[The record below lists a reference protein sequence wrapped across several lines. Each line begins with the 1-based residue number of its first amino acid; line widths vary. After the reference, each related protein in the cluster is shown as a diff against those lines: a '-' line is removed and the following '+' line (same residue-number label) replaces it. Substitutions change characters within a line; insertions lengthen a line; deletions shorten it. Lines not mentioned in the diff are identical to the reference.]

1 MSNNYTF
8 KTAALKSTTADVT
21 KLSVKKEGEFNDILD
36 IIPSVK
42 DANKDIDYNIP
53 PKIEFLGKYV
63 NVVPVTDANNK
74 LVTLQ
79 VYIQENRNY
88 QGLTSSITTDGA
100 SPSTIYIFDN
110 GATKP
115 VSTYNWGSSY
125 TKGSSSIISKGAD
138 TGWGTISI
146 TAGATGDSTHHG
158 STKGFALPNLDT
170 KIRVTVYADNDSITK
185 VSETPIIKT
194 SGDFAGSS
202 DVTDTVTI
210 SGTAKVLGE
219 EVASEGRSPNTVEI
233 TGFTVTID
241 PHGIL
246 DENKGGSIRY
256 RIDLVE
262 GEKVTKVYERTAAD
276 YLFYGVCSTSSVTLT
291 ATNQTPKTR
300 TVCGTSYNIEGSKV
314 TINAANGS
322 GFTGGARNSL
332 NLWTLSPNKGTAET
346 RSYDEVSHT
355 ALNTDDD
362 IVSDNYVV
370 TFTGKGFA
378 GTYSVAVSL
387 YDGSGTSTSSIKPTG
402 FSSIFTNVWANPS
415 TASSSTTEN
424 FADSDAADTTTGAT
438 KTLRLNP
445 DYTTNW
451 SWNASTQAKCT
462 PNTSNGKG
470 ILKAGNTSSATEHLR
485 LINNTNT
492 KSYSNFEMTFD
503 TASAWTDWSKVRVLC
518 ATKANTDTW
527 YAVNFKANT
536 YTTDGYR
543 GISNNDI
550 SDSLKTFS
558 CSFPTGVNTPGK
570 DGIYIKI
577 VIPKDST
584 AAVYPYSVTF
594 K

>member
-8 KTAALKSTTADVT
+8 KTSALKTTTADVA
-21 KLSVKKEGEFNDILD
+21 KLNIKKEGEFNDILD

-42 DANKDIDYNIP
+42 DGNKDIDHNIP

-63 NVVPVTDANNK
+63 NVVPVTDSNGK
-74 LVTLQ
+74 LTTLQ

-100 SPSTIYIFDN
+100 SPSTIFIFDN

-125 TKGSSSIISKGAD
+125 TKGSSSIISKGAT

-185 VSETPIIKT
+185 VSETPVIKT
-194 SGDFAGSS
+194 SGTIAGSS

-233 TGFTVTID
+233 TGFTVTIK

-246 DENKGGSIRY
+246 DENKGGSVRY

-262 GEKVTKVYERTAAD
+262 GEKVTKVYERTAAN

-291 ATNQTPKTR
+291 ATNQTAKTR

-322 GFTGGARNSL
+322 GFTGGARNTL
-332 NLWTLSPNKGTAET
+332 NLWTLTPNKGTTET
-346 RSYDEVSHT
+346 RSYDEVSHS
-355 ALNTDDD
+355 AINTDDD
-362 IVSDNYVV
+362 IVSDNYEI

-378 GTYSVAVSL
+378 GTYSVGVSL
-387 YDGSGTSTSSIKPTG
+387 FNGSGSSTSTISPTG
-402 FSSIFTNVWANPS
+402 FGSIFTNVWANPV
-415 TASSSTTEN
+415 TASSTTTEN
-424 FADSDAADTTTGAT
+424 FADSDAADSTTGAT

-445 DYTTNW
+445 NYTTNW
-451 SWNASTQAKCT
+451 SWNANTQAKCT

-470 ILKAGNTSSATEHLR
+470 ILKAGNASSATEHLR
-485 LINNTNT
+485 LINNTNS
-492 KSYSNFEMTFD
+492 KSYSNFDMTFD
-503 TASAWTDWSKVRVLC
+503 TASPWTDWSKVRVLC
-518 ATKANTDTW
+518 AIKSDTSKW
-527 YAVNFKANT
+527 YAVNQKSGT
-536 YTTDGYR
+536 YTSDNNPGLSKADVTDS
-543 GISNNDI
+543 I
-550 SDSLKTFS
+550 KTFN
-558 CSFPTGVNTPGK
+558 CAFPTGINTPGT

-577 VIPKDST
+577 IIPTGSN
-584 AAVYPYSVTF
+584 ASVYPYSITF